1 MKVTEQIDA
10 LRVLATDPISY
21 LVVPRM
27 AACMIMLPL
36 LNVLGLIIGTFGGVL
51 VCTLNNGIS
60 AYTFWRS
67 IEMFVTPSD
76 VYLGMIKAV
85 VFGMIVAVVGCS
97 RGMLATAGAE
107 GVGKAATETVVYSI
121 MMIFAVNYLLSSVLF

>member
-1 MKVTEQIDA
+1 
-10 LRVLATDPISY
+10 
-21 LVVPRM
+21 
-27 AACMIMLPL
+27 
-36 LNVLGLIIGTFGGVL
+36 
-51 VCTLNNGIS
+51 
-60 AYTFWRS
+60 
-67 IEMFVTPSD
+67 MFVTPSD